1 MNPIGAYLLFV
12 VLYGLIMIGLY
23 VVMRKELKKIEKEL
37 GGDK

>member
-1 MNPIGAYLLFV
+1 

-37 GGDK
+37 GGDKWW